1 MILHQFNGFA
11 AMRKRCIVWQ
21 LSDARQKKVQ
31 NKCSNLSVLFFL
43 HSAIL
48 WYQRYLT
55 ETVWEDG
62 EGSVHEN
69 EFFRFGE
76 SAYAA

>member
-31 NKCSNLSVLFFL
+31 NKCSNLSVLFFCIVL
-43 HSAIL
+43 YYGI
-48 WYQRYLT
+48 R
-55 ETVWEDG
+55 DI
-62 EGSVHEN
+62 
-69 EFFRFGE
+69 
-76 SAYAA
+76 